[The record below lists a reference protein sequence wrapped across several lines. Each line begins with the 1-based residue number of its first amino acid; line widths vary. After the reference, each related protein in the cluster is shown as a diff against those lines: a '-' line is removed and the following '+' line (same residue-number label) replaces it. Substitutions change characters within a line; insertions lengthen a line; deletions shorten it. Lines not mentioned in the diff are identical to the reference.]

1 MLANEREA
9 CMDKSGVD
17 RIEEASY
24 IAVDLGAESG
34 RVMLA
39 TLDGQRFSIQEMHRF
54 ANGPVEDAGELHW
67 DFQRLIGEIYTG
79 IKKALATGTNVRSI
93 GVDTWGVDY
102 GLLDADGQL
111 LENPFNY
118 RDSRT
123 EGMIDAACEVLP
135 REDIYQNTGI
145 QFMPFNTLYQLM
157 GCKRKRPELLEK
169 AKHLLFMPDLVSY
182 YLCGNISAEYTIA
195 STSQLMD
202 MKTGQWSDVILDA
215 FDLPKD
221 ILPSVIRPG
230 TVAGQLKAE
239 LAEKWGCDRIP
250 VISVGAH
257 DTASAVAA
265 VPADS
270 EGKWAYLSSGTW
282 SLMGVEASEAII
294 NEQTEQLQFT
304 NEGGVEGTVRLLKNI
319 MGLWLVQE
327 CKRQWADEG
336 CDLDYTEIT
345 EMASEAAPFQGRIDP
360 DHGAFFSP
368 GQMPEK
374 INDYLKTTGQQGIS
388 DKGQMVRVILESLA
402 VRYSKTL
409 ETLETLS
416 GDTINTLHIVGGGC
430 QNELLNQFTAN
441 ATGKTVV
448 AGPIE
453 ATVLGNTLMQGLA
466 DGQIDSLGAGRQI
479 VRSSFELKEFQP
491 EQSSDWQQYITEFDN

>member
-1 MLANEREA
+1 MEI
-9 CMDKSGVD
+9 KSN
-17 RIEEASY
+17 

-54 ANGPVEDAGELHW
+54 PNGPVEAGGELHW
-67 DFQRLIGEIYTG
+67 DFQRLIGEIYKG
-79 IKKALATGTNVRSI
+79 IEKALAAGTNVRSI

-102 GLLDADGQL
+102 GLLGEDGQL

-123 EGMIDAACEVLP
+123 EGMIEAACDVLP
-135 REDIYQNTGI
+135 REEIYQNTGL

-182 YLCGNISAEYTIA
+182 YLCGNISAEYTVA

-202 MKTGQWSDVILDA
+202 MKTGQWSDAILDA
-215 FDLPKD
+215 FGLPKD

-239 LAEKWGCDRIP
+239 LAEKWGCDRIS

-265 VPADS
+265 VPAGS
-270 EGKWAYLSSGTW
+270 GSKWAYLSSGTW
-282 SLMGVEASEAII
+282 SLMGVEVPAAVI
-294 NEQTEQLQFT
+294 NEQTERLQFT
-304 NEGGVEGTVRLLKNI
+304 NEGGVEDTIRLLKNI

-327 CKRQWADEG
+327 CKRQWASEG
-336 CDLDYTEIT
+336 CELDYTQIT
-345 EMASEAAPFQGRIDP
+345 QMASEAAPFAGHIDP
-360 DHGAFFSP
+360 DHGAFFAP

-374 INDYLKTTGQQGIS
+374 INDYLKSTGQQEII

-402 VRYSKTL
+402 VRYRQTL
-409 ETLETLS
+409 QSLERLTA
-416 GDTINTLHIVGGGC
+416 DTIDVLHIVGGGC

-441 ATGKTVV
+441 ATGKKVI

-453 ATVLGNTLMQGLA
+453 ATVLGNVLMQNLA
-466 DGQIDSLGAGRQI
+466 SGQIGSLQAGRQI
-479 VRSSFELKEFQP
+479 AARSFPLKEFQP
-491 EQSSDWQQYITEFDN
+491 ADSADWRKYITEFDK